1 MNQTELKIVVYN
13 ASGIVTDSF
22 NVDLYDSIPLPVNKT
37 IIDIREPDKRQSDYS
52 KSITIPGTA
61 NNHSL
66 FSSIFNLD
74 RSVINTTNLNFQPD
88 FNPNLKAE
96 AILYRKGIQ
105 QLRGYLQLLSIK
117 NVDGAIEYECVMI
130 GKFANLFQDLGEL
143 SLQEL
148 DLSEFTH
155 GWNKTNVENSWDTSI
170 IKNGTTYVNF
180 NASGQPDGTGY
191 VYPLI
196 DRGNSNGNTE
206 NDYNLATFYPA
217 IYAKQ
222 IVDSIFAGAG
232 YRYESNFFNSQRFK
246 NLIVPF
252 CGGDFR
258 MTENEV
264 EDRTF
269 LMTNNTALTYT
280 SSTANQSQTFKV
292 GFNQNDNDTDPTG
305 VSTANHWWLAPSGLN
320 GKYRFAFE
328 GTISASGTGG
338 VMLVYLSIIRERS
351 SALTTI
357 GQLNKGVIAGNS
369 YDVSLQTIPSDII
382 AGDKVYLNMY
392 YRPLFTSGNA
402 TNTSITF
409 ASGFALYSNP
419 EATYQES
426 QDIDIASA
434 LPEKTK
440 QTEFLQYLIKA
451 FNLYVEVDKIDPKKL
466 IIEPRDEFYTENLVD
481 LTNYLDV
488 SQELEI
494 KPMGLLDFRVFEMSY
509 KSDSD
514 EFNKRYE
521 DVFREPFST
530 LKFNVNNDF
539 VRDAKTVELGFSA
552 SPLADSTANDR
563 VLTKIR
569 PQDPSTGSSQLPVY
583 NIRLLQ
589 YGGLVNTS
597 TGWNLWQT
605 AATGFVRYEE
615 FPYAGMLNSVTA
627 PTFSLECST
636 ARAYQY
642 GSKPAITTANLYN
655 SYWLKT
661 ISEITDK
668 DSKLV
673 SGYFHLSPNQL
684 ANLSFRDYYR
694 IDQQY
699 YRLHNVEY
707 DMNSDEPV
715 KIEFLKLKLAP
726 AFISENT
733 TTNGGYAT
741 YEPEQPNLPEILL
754 PDLFKDENNPFLFD
768 RSKNYTDI
776 SYTNDG
782 IVSIDF
788 TQKIWLIDGSTRVY
802 LPDANLPKLK
812 TGYPIIITHNKHHGS
827 TTIYPIA
834 GQTIEG
840 STSFTLK
847 SKHTAWFA
855 PYGGGWQVIL
865 NNNTN
870 VG

>member
-22 NVDLYDSIPLPVNKT
+22 NVDLYDSIPLPVNKS
-37 IIDIREPDKRQSDYS
+37 IIDVREPDKRQSDYS

-105 QLRGYLQLLSIK
+105 QLRGYLQLVSIK

-143 SLQEL
+143 NLSEL
-148 DLSEFTH
+148 DLSEFDHT
-155 GWNKTNVENSWDTSI
+155 WNKTNVQNSWDTSI
-170 IKNGTTYVNF
+170 VKNGTTYVNF
-180 NASGQPDGTGY
+180 NASGQPDGSGY

-206 NDYNLATFYPA
+206 NDYNFGTMYPA
-217 IYAKQ
+217 VYAKQ
-222 IVDSIFAGAG
+222 VVDSIFAGVG

-246 NLIVPF
+246 SLIVPY
-252 CGGDFR
+252 CGGEFR
-258 MTENEV
+258 MTEAEV

-269 LMTNNTALTYT
+269 LMTNSSALTYT
-280 SSTANQSQTFKV
+280 SSDAKSSQVFII
-292 GFNQNDNDTDPTG
+292 GFNQNDNDTSPPG
-305 VSTANHWWLAPSGLN
+305 VNTSGHYWYCSNGLQ
-320 GKYRFAFE
+320 GKYRFALE
-328 GTISASGTGG
+328 GIVHITGTGINRNPYTFAI
-338 VMLVYLSIIRERS
+338 MLNRGGNYITIAYKIRGLEVGEIYV
-351 SALTTI
+351 L
-357 GQLNKGVIAGNS
+357 
-369 YDVSLQTIPSDII
+369 SLQSNVVDVQVGDTIYAICYYQSNYGNDLRNISI
-382 AGDKVYLNMY
+382 NLNAGFS
-392 YRPLFTSGNA
+392 LF
-402 TNTSITF
+402 
-409 ASGFALYSNP
+409 SNP
-419 EATYQES
+419 ETTYQEG
-426 QDIDIASA
+426 QIIDIASA

-440 QTEFLQYLIKA
+440 QTEFIQYLIKA

-466 IIEPRDEFYTENLVD
+466 IIEPRDEFYTDTLTD

-521 DVFREPFST
+521 DVYREPFSKQ
-530 LKFNVNNDF
+530 KFTINNDF
-539 VRDAKTVELGFSA
+539 VRDTKSIEIGFSA
-552 SPLADSTANDR
+552 SPLADSTTNDR

-569 PQDPSTGSSQLPVY
+569 PQDPSTDASQLPVY

-589 YGGLVNTS
+589 YGGLVNT
-597 TGWNLWQT
+597 TQGWNLYYNGT
-605 AATGFVRYEE
+605 AIQNYTQ
-615 FPYAGMLNSVTA
+615 FPYAGMLDSVTT
-627 PTFSLECST
+627 PTFSLECT
-636 ARAYQY
+636 LAKAYFY
-642 GSKPAITTANLYN
+642 GSQPDTTTANLYN

-707 DMNSDEPV
+707 DLNSDEPV

-741 YEPEQPNLPEILL
+741 FQPEQPNLPEQIL
-754 PDLFKDENNPFLFD
+754 PNLFKKQNTEFLSD
-768 RSKNYTDI
+768 RDKTYTDI
-776 SYTNDG
+776 VYTNDSY
-782 IVSIDF
+782 VFLDF
-788 TQKIWLIDGSTRVY
+788 TQKIWLLDGSSRVY

-812 TGYPIIITHNKHHGS
+812 TGYPIIITHNKHSGS
-827 TTIYPIA
+827 TTIYPSA

-840 STSFTLK
+840 SSSFTLK

>member
-22 NVDLYDSIPLPVNKT
+22 NVDLYDSVPLPVNKS
-37 IIDIREPDKRQSDYS
+37 IIDVREPDKRQSDYS

-74 RSVINTTNLNFQPD
+74 RSIINTTNLNFNPD

-105 QLRGYLQLLSIK
+105 QLRGYLQLVSIK

-143 SLQEL
+143 NLSQL
-148 DLSEFTH
+148 DLSEFDHT
-155 GWNKTNVENSWDTSI
+155 WNKTNVQNSWETSI

-180 NASGQPDGTGY
+180 NASSQPDGSGY

-206 NDYNLATFYPA
+206 NDYNFGTMYPA
-217 IYAKQ
+217 VYAKQ
-222 IVDSIFAGAG
+222 VVDSIFAGVG

-246 NLIVPF
+246 NLIVPY
-252 CGGDFR
+252 CGGEFR
-258 MTENEV
+258 MTEAEV

-269 LMTNNTALTYT
+269 LMTNSSALTYT
-280 SSTANQSQTFKV
+280 SSDQYRSQVFKI
-292 GFNQNDNDTDPTG
+292 GFNVNDNDTDPVG
-305 VSTANHWWLAPSGLN
+305 VNTTNHEWTCPSGLQ
-320 GKYRFAFE
+320 GKYRFAME
-328 GTISASGTGG
+328 GTLSSAGTGTG
-338 VMLVYLSIIRERS
+338 FCKVTYGIRVTRGSSVIIVGKDYRTL
-351 SALTTI
+351 A
-357 GQLNKGVIAGNS
+357 NGNS
-369 YDVSLQTIPSDII
+369 GPISLQTNLFDVQV
-382 AGDKVYLNMY
+382 GDKVYCYMHY
-392 YRPLFTSGNA
+392 ESYVGANA
-402 TNTSITF
+402 TLFNITF
-409 ASGFALYSNP
+409 ASGFSFYSNP
-419 EATYQES
+419 DATYQEG
-426 QDIDIASA
+426 QNIDIVSA

-466 IIEPRDEFYTENLVD
+466 IIEPRDDFYTDTLTD
-481 LTNYLDV
+481 LTDYLDV

-521 DVFREPFST
+521 DVYREPFSKQ
-530 LKFNVNNDF
+530 KFTINNDF
-539 VRDAKTVELGFSA
+539 VRDTKSIEIGFSA
-552 SPLADSTANDR
+552 SPLADSTTNDR

-569 PQDPSTGSSQLPVY
+569 PQDPSTDASQLPVY

-589 YGGLVNTS
+589 YGGLLDT
-597 TGWNLWQT
+597 TQGWNLYYNAT
-605 AATGFVRYEE
+605 AIQNYTQ
-615 FPYAGMLNSVTA
+615 FPYAGMLDTITA
-627 PTFSLECST
+627 PTFSLECT
-636 ARAYQY
+636 LAKAYFY
-642 GSKPAITTANLYN
+642 GSQPETTTANLYN

-707 DMNSDEPV
+707 DLNSDEPV

-726 AFISENT
+726 AFLAQNT

-741 YEPEQPNLPEILL
+741 FQPEQPNLPEQIL
-754 PDLFKDENNPFLFD
+754 PNLFKKQNTEFLSD
-768 RSKNYTDI
+768 RDKTYTDI
-776 SYTNDG
+776 QYTNDSY
-782 IVSIDF
+782 VFLDF
-788 TQKIWLIDGSTRVY
+788 TQKIWLIDGSSRVY

-812 TGYPIIITHNKHHGS
+812 TGYPIIITHNKNSGS

-840 STSFTLK
+840 SSSFTLK

-855 PYGGGWQVIL
+855 NYNGGWQVIL

>member
-22 NVDLYDSIPLPVNKT
+22 NVDLYDSIPLPVNKS
-37 IIDIREPDKRQSDYS
+37 IIDVREPDKRQSDYS
-52 KSITIPGTA
+52 KSITIPGTS

-74 RSVINTTNLNFQPD
+74 RSVINSTNLNFNPD

-105 QLRGYLQLLSIK
+105 QLRGYLQLVSIK

-143 SLQEL
+143 NLSQL
-148 DLSEFTH
+148 DLSEFDHT
-155 GWNKTNVENSWDTSI
+155 WNKTNVENSWETSI

-180 NASGQPDGTGY
+180 NASAQPDGSGY

-206 NDYNLATFYPA
+206 NDYNFGTMYPA
-217 IYAKQ
+217 VYAKQ
-222 IVDSIFAGAG
+222 IVDSIFAGIG

-246 NLIVPF
+246 NLIVPY
-252 CGGDFR
+252 CGGEFR
-258 MTENEV
+258 MTANEV

-292 GFNQNDNDTDPTG
+292 GFNQNDNDTNPVG

-338 VMLVYLSIIRERS
+338 VMIVYLSIIRDRS
-351 SALTTI
+351 SVLTTI
-357 GQLNKGVIAGNS
+357 GQINLGAIAGNS
-369 YDVSLQTIPSDII
+369 YDVSLQTIPYDII

-419 EATYQES
+419 ETTYQEG
-426 QDIDIASA
+426 QTIDIVSA

-440 QTEFLQYLIKA
+440 QTEFIQYLIKA

-466 IIEPRDEFYTENLVD
+466 IIEPRDEFYLDTLVD
-481 LTNYLDV
+481 LTEYLDV

-521 DVFREPFST
+521 DVYREPFSKQ
-530 LKFNVNNDF
+530 KFTINNDF
-539 VRDAKTVELGFSA
+539 VRDTKSIEIGFSA
-552 SPLADSTANDR
+552 SPLADSTTNDR

-569 PQDPSTGSSQLPVY
+569 PQDPSTDASQLPVY

-589 YGGLVNTS
+589 YGGLVDT
-597 TGWNLWQT
+597 TQGWNLYYNAT
-605 AATGFVRYEE
+605 ATQNYTQ
-615 FPYAGMLNSVTA
+615 FPYAGMLDTITA
-627 PTFSLECST
+627 PTFSLECT
-636 ARAYQY
+636 LAKAYFY
-642 GSKPAITTANLYN
+642 GSKPDTTTANLYN

-707 DMNSDEPV
+707 DLNSDDPV

-726 AFISENT
+726 AFLAQNT

-741 YEPEQPNLPEILL
+741 FQPEQPNLPEQIL
-754 PDLFKDENNPFLFD
+754 PNLFKKQNTEFLSD
-768 RSKNYTDI
+768 RDKT
-776 SYTNDG
+776 YTNIQYTNNG
-782 IVSIDF
+782 IVSLDF
-788 TQKIWLIDGSTRVY
+788 TQTIWLLDGSSRVY
-802 LPDANLPKLK
+802 LPDANLPKLQ
-812 TGYPIIITHNKHHGS
+812 TGYPLIITHNQGS
-827 TTIYPIA
+827 SDITIYPSA
-834 GQTIEG
+834 GQFIHNTD
-840 STSFTLK
+840 TSFTLK
-847 SKHTAWFA
+847 NKHTAWFV
-855 PYGGGWQVIL
+855 PYGGKWQVIL

-870 VG
+870 V